1 MINIEKYKTLLE
13 EEKKLVISELENIA
27 IFDAETGTYNPKIDD
42 NQEVESDFADL
53 SSRDGNYEERYALM
67 NVLANKL
74 ADINVALHK
83 IEDGTY
89 GICEV
94 SGENIEEARLDIEP
108 TAKVAMA
115 YINK

>member
-1 MINIEKYKTLLE
+1 MINVEKYKTLLE
-13 EEKKLVISELENIA
+13 EEKKLVLGELQDIA
-27 IFDAETGTYNPKIDD
+27 IFDAETGTYTPKIED
-42 NQEVESDFADL
+42 NQEIESDFADL
-53 SSRDGNYEERYALM
+53 ASRDGNYEERAALM
-67 NVLANKL
+67 DVLANKL

-94 SGENIEEARLDIEP
+94 SGQEIEEARLDIEP